1 MALPKVAIGTDLQ
14 DMSTSKKMTVVGH
27 YNKDGN
33 VKSNL
38 HVSAC
43 NTDFVSVKGISLENQ
58 NGDYENSTLEK
69 VRPLLD

>member
-14 DMSTSKKMTVVGH
+14 DMSTNKKMTVVGH

>member
-1 MALPKVAIGTDLQ
+1 MALPKVAIGADLQ
-14 DMSTSKKMTVVGH
+14 DMSTNKKMTVVGH
-27 YNKDGN
+27 YNKDGD